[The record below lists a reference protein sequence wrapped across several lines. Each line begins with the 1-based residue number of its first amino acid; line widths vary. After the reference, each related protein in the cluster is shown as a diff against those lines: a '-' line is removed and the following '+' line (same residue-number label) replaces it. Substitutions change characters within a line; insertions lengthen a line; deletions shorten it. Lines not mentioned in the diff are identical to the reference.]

1 MTVVGTPY
9 YLAPEV
15 LHGDYSKECDCWSL
29 GVIMYVILSGYLPF
43 HGGNQVEVYNS
54 VRRGTYTF
62 EHPEFEAVHDSAKD
76 LISHL
81 LNVDKASRYTCA

>member
-29 GVIMYVILSGYLPF
+29 GVIMYVIISGYLPF
-43 HGGNQVEVYNS
+43 QGTSSPEVYQA
-54 VRRGTYTF
+54 VKRGTYSF
-62 EHPEFEAVHDSAKD
+62 EHAQFDAVHPSALD
-76 LISHL
+76 LISRL
-81 LNVDKASRYTCA
+81 LTVDKT